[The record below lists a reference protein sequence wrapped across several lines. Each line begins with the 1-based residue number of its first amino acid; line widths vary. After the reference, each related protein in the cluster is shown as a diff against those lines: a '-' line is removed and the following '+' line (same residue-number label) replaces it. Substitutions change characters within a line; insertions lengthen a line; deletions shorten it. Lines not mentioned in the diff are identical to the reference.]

1 MKKIVL
7 SLVMMIFS
15 ICLFA
20 QETYEIK
27 KVGSQ
32 YTTSEINA
40 AFASAN
46 LCGSYFQSKRN
57 ILVFIDGSE
66 IELKSKTELQNQGIT
81 LAESCFLSDETH
93 YFKNL
98 WSIAENGMIMKGFD
112 TQTYP
117 TEKEYYHYNNINK
130 Q

>member
-7 SLVMMIFS
+7 SLVMMMSS

-40 AFASAN
+40 AFTSAN

-66 IELKSKTELQNQGIT
+66 IELKSKSELQNQGIT